1 MDGPIDDAID
11 ARRAALRDQGDALTQ
26 GRQAQNRRMASQL
39 RSHPGRPAKT
49 SNTPRNQGFEIP
61 PPFGRQQ
68 QLALDD
74 FSPAHT
80 VLRGQGVIHRQGRQQ
95 MLSPSP
101 MDVETLADGLAGN
114 KGDIQSA
121 ARQGVEV
128 LASVPFDHFE
138 GYVGSSSEKPV
149 KQVIEGAGPQRR
161 QDADAQGLLVG
172 SGQVGDL
179 IDRPV
184 ELDHRSVRAFDEVAS
199 RRRQQHTGR
208 AALEDPRA
216 QPVFQFLDAAR
227 DGRLLDAQAARGAPK
242 PAAFG
247 RRQDVAHLVETK
259 TGPGRRLTGRRVE
272 DKGADGGSSHGD
284 AAPRRGH
291 RRPPPHA
298 RPPGCASPLYTSNIA
313 AISADLVDAGGT
325 RLETHGDPP
334 YIFGE
339 PEDMAMA
346 IAASPA
352 AALREP
358 KKERI
363 ELRVAAS
370 AKDLIQRAMAVS
382 GLTAGDLA
390 YEGARRVL
398 DEHERMV
405 LTGAD
410 ARAFLDAL
418 IDPPAPNDKLV
429 AAARRYK
436 ARMG

>member
-1 MDGPIDDAID
+1 MDGPIDEAVDAW
-11 ARRAALRDQGDALTQ
+11 RAAFRDQGHALAQ
-26 GRQAQNRRMASQL
+26 GCQAQDRGVASQL
-39 RSHPGRPAKT
+39 RRHPGRPAKT
-49 SNTPRNQGFEIP
+49 SNTPRDQGFEIP
-61 PPFGRQQ
+61 PPLGGQQ
-68 QLALDD
+68 QPPLDD
-74 FSPAHT
+74 LSPAHA
-80 VLRGQGVIHRQGRQQ
+80 VLCDQGVIRRQARQQ
-95 MLSPSP
+95 MLTPGL
-101 MDVETLADGLAGN
+101 MEVETLTGRLACN
-114 KGDIQSA
+114 KGHIQSA
-121 ARQGVEV
+121 TRQGVEV
-128 LASVPFDHFE
+128 LARVAFGHLKHSARDR
-138 GYVGSSSEKPV
+138 SQQAA
-149 KQVIEGAGPQRR
+149 KQIIKRTRPQRR
-161 QDADAQGLLVG
+161 QDADAQGLLIAA
-172 SGQVGDL
+172 GQVGDL
-179 IDRPV
+179 IDRSI
-184 ELDHRSVRAFDEVAS
+184 EFDHRPVRAFDEVAP
-199 RRRQQHTGR
+199 RRRQQHARRT
-208 AALEDPRA
+208 ALKDSRA

-227 DGRLLDAQAARGAPK
+227 DSRLLNAQPPRRASK

-247 RRQDVAHLVETK
+247 RRQDVSHLVKTK
-259 TGPGRRLTGRRVE
+259 AGPGRRLTGRRV
-272 DKGADGGSSHGD
+272 DGKGADGGSGHGG
-284 AAPRRGH
+284 AASLRGH
-291 RRPPPHA
+291 RRPPPQA
-298 RPPGCASPLYTSNIA
+298 RPSVHALPLYTSNIA
-313 AISADLVDAGGT
+313 TISADQADADDA

-352 AALREP
+352 AAPREP

-436 ARMG
+436 ATVG